1 MAKNYE
7 EMSDE
12 EFSQEAPPEIEETS
26 PAEEKVEEKSKIVYS
41 GIQATDRRSLQC
53 RRYLIS
59 STGT

>member
-26 PAEEKVEEKSKIVYS
+26 PAEEKVVRQKIK
-41 GIQATDRRSLQC
+41 IRNPLKKNKLLK
-53 RRYLIS
+53 LITRDS
-59 STGT
+59 MKQ